1 MPLDI
6 LRLVTM
12 GGLRPG
18 DFRRAGMIPET
29 CPKMFRTQFSD
40 IKPKILLRAYHIA
53 LRTVEARMALPGDI
67 YQPDYLDDRIG
78 WARANRELARSGP
91 AADEAGA
98 GAQANSEGVGSS
110 EIGPE
115 RGLRS

>member
-1 MPLDI
+1 MRRDI
-6 LRLVTM
+6 LRLVTL
-12 GGLRPG
+12 GGLRPS
-18 DFRRAGMIPET
+18 DFRRAGMVPET
-29 CPKMFRTQFSD
+29 RANMFRTRFSN
-40 IKPKILLRAYHIA
+40 IKSKILLRAHHIA

-67 YQPDYLDDRIG
+67 HQPDYLDHRIG

-98 GAQANSEGVGSS
+98 GAQANSEAVGSS

-115 RGLRS
+115 GGLRP